1 MLEKMWR
8 NWKNYILLAIY
19 PKEVTSGPQSDI
31 CIPIFV
37 AVLFTIA
44 KISNQPKGPSTD
56 EWTF

>member
-1 MLEKMWR
+1 MWR
-8 NWKNYILLAIY
+8 NWKHYILLAIY

-31 CIPIFV
+31 CIPTFV